1 MTRYIDPDITQ
12 GVNIGFTAIVI
23 VPLITIMC
31 ITLAR
36 APRSKDPAR
45 VTTTYFK
52 AMLPFAVLYVNH
64 WQCIHNNQTRSVTGG
79 FFYSLV
85 MLKLVPL
92 TLL

>member
-1 MTRYIDPDITQ
+1 MTRYIDPNITQ

-36 APRSKDPAR
+36 APRSNDPAR

-52 AMLPFAVLYVNH
+52 AMLPFAILYVH
-64 WQCIHNNQTRSVTGG
+64 QWIHNNQTRSVTWGL
-79 FFYSLV
+79 FYSLV
-85 MLKLVPL
+85 ILKLVPL
-92 TLL
+92 TIL

>member
-52 AMLPFAVLYVNH
+52 AMLPFAILYVN
-64 WQCIHNNQTRSVTGG
+64 QCIHNNQTRSVTGG
-79 FFYSLV
+79 YFYSLV
-85 MLKLVPL
+85 ILRLVRL
-92 TLL
+92 TIL